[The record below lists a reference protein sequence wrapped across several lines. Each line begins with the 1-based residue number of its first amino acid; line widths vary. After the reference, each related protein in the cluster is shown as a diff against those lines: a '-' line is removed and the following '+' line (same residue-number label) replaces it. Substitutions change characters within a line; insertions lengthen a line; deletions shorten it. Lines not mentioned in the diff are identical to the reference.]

1 MADEKISAQGV
12 APPKSPARAIV
23 GFAAISGLLGLV
35 FRLDGLGDSLWLDE
49 FGTLWAVEGG
59 LGTVIERVYE
69 FHAQTPFYYLLPW
82 LAVQLFG
89 ESEIA
94 LRLPSVIFG
103 FGTLSIVYLL
113 GRDGW
118 GKEAGLLAASLLSVS
133 YFAVEADASAR
144 PYALVLFFVA
154 LMLLGF
160 TRAVLTGSRWGR
172 VLFIAGC
179 SGIFAG
185 SYVMT
190 PMIAGVGGAYLL
202 FRDLRVKYPISQ
214 FMLDAG
220 VAFITVTPWLPHLWA
235 LWGRRDG
242 LAWITEVNSTFA
254 MRLLAPFLFAIV
266 IGSVR
271 AFRGDQ
277 PRVIG
282 ALTATLWAA
291 IIGQF
296 GVMMVLALA
305 GTNVLSPRYAIGIL
319 IPAVVLA
326 AMGLRAYRIG
336 GVICL
341 LWCVLLN
348 GWLFYG
354 RYQFSGTFSRTTR
367 DDWRQAVAHLDG
379 LLEGSRDTPVL
390 FRSGYIEQDSVTEGR
405 VPDAALVTLRSPGTR
420 KPEWNIVFLT
430 HHWDAPRRE
439 EYFERTVAAAV
450 RDASV
455 FYYLSCAYCYNETTG
470 QYPFNLIEWVEGRFS
485 GQFRV
490 GILEA
495 GRGMLL
501 LRFERTLEFQPNEPD
516 SG

>member
-1 MADEKISAQGV
+1 MAAEKTSAQDT
-12 APPKSPARAIV
+12 APPESPTWAIL
-23 GFAAISGLLGLV
+23 GFATICGVLGLG
-35 FRLDGLGDSLWLDE
+35 FRLDGLGNSLWLDE

-59 LGTVIERVYE
+59 LGTVMERVYE
-69 FHAQTPFYYLLPW
+69 FHGQTPFYYVWPW
-82 LAVQLFG
+82 LSIQLFG

-94 LRLPSVIFG
+94 LRLPSIIFG

-118 GKEAGLLAASLLSVS
+118 GKAAGLLAASLLSVS

-144 PYALVLFFVA
+144 PYALVVFFVA

-235 LWGRRDG
+235 LWKRRDG
-242 LAWITEVNSTFA
+242 LAWITEVNSAFA
-254 MRLLAPFLFAIV
+254 MELLAPFLFAIV

-282 ALTATLWAA
+282 ALTRHALGSHHRPIRCHDGACRSRN
-291 IIGQF
+291 QRSFPPVRDRDSDSRRRF
-296 GVMMVLALA
+296 GRHGLA
-305 GTNVLSPRYAIGIL
+305 GIKGRWGNL
-319 IPAVVLA
+319 PAVVGSANRIAVLRAPPAYRDVQPNYPRRLA
-326 AMGLRAYRIG
+326 AGGRALGRAGGRFAGYSCALSRGVCRARRGPERACLR
-336 GVICL
+336 
-341 LWCVLLN
+341 
-348 GWLFYG
+348 
-354 RYQFSGTFSRTTR
+354 
-367 DDWRQAVAHLDG
+367 
-379 LLEGSRDTPVL
+379 
-390 FRSGYIEQDSVTEGR
+390 
-405 VPDAALVTLRSPGTR
+405 
-420 KPEWNIVFLT
+420 
-430 HHWDAPRRE
+430 
-439 EYFERTVAAAV
+439 
-450 RDASV
+450 RDASHPKKPRNPAARLEYRLLD
-455 FYYLSCAYCYNETTG
+455 FPL
-470 QYPFNLIEWVEGRFS
+470 GRS
-485 GQFRV
+485 G
-490 GILEA
+490 A
-495 GRGMLL
+495 
-501 LRFERTLEFQPNEPD
+501 
-516 SG
+516 